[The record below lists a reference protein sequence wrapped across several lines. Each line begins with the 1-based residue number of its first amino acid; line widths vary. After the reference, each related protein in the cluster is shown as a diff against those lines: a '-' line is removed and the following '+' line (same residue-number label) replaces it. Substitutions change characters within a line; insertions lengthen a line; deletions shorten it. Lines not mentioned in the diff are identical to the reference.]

1 MRKTFP
7 VAAVVLLCAVGGL
20 RAQDA
25 SPETLAVAKELAAVI
40 SVDTINQL
48 SEAMTAQIWP
58 KLEAE
63 LGRKVDQ
70 ATLQELRK
78 QFEAALARFVSQ
90 AMDDAPAIY
99 ARHFTAQEL
108 RDIAAFYKTASG
120 RKALQKMPQVTA
132 ESFGAIMPRMKN
144 FQAELEDIID
154 KIMTQRGYK
163 K

>member
-1 MRKTFP
+1 MRKMF
-7 VAAVVLLCAVGGL
+7 VIAALALQCLAGAA

-25 SPETLAVAKELAAVI
+25 SPETLAAAKELAAIV

-48 SEAMTAQIWP
+48 SQAMTAQIWP
-58 KLEAE
+58 KLQAE

-70 ATLQELRK
+70 ATLEELRK
-78 QFEAALARFVSQ
+78 EFEAALARFVSQ

-108 RDIAAFYKTASG
+108 RDISAFYKTASG

-132 ESFGAIMPRMKN
+132 KSFGAIMPRMKS
-144 FQAELEDIID
+144 FQSELEAIID
-154 KIMTQRGYK
+154 KILIQRGYQK
-163 K
+163 

>member
-1 MRKTFP
+1 MRKTFLI
-7 VAAVVLLCAVGGL
+7 AAIAMQCLIGGV

-25 SPETLAVAKELAAVI
+25 SPDALAAAKQLAAIV
-40 SVDTINQL
+40 SVDTIKQL

-58 KLEAE
+58 KLQAE
-63 LGRKVDQ
+63 LGRKVDA

-78 QFEAALARFVSQ
+78 EFEGALARFVSQ

-108 RDIAAFYKTASG
+108 RELIAFYKTPTG
-120 RKALQKMPQVTA
+120 MKALQAMPKVTA
-132 ESFGAIMPRMKN
+132 ESFGAIMPRMKS
-144 FQAELEDIID
+144 FQSELESIID
-154 KIMTQRGYK
+154 RVLTQRGYK